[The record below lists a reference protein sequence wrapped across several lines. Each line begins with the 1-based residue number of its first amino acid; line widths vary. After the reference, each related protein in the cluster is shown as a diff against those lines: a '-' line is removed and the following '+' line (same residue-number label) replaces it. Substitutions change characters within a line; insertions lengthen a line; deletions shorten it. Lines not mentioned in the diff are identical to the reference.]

1 MTVGGG
7 RKRSTR
13 KNKKVV
19 KRGRKTVRSKTARK
33 QRLRR
38 VRGGW
43 YADGIP
49 STFGGP
55 EMGGS
60 KTARKQRLRSR
71 RMREGGCNPPA
82 YRFCSGSSWDR
93 TCQCVS

>member
-33 QRLRR
+33 QRAKR
-38 VRGGW
+38 VRSGRR
-43 YADGIP
+43 I
-49 STFGGP
+49 
-55 EMGGS
+55 
-60 KTARKQRLRSR
+60 SR
-71 RMREGGCNPPA
+71 G
-82 YRFCSGSSWDR
+82 GSSWRCPDGSIPGSNR
-93 TCQCVS
+93 SLHTVSGC

>member
-1 MTVGGG
+1 VSCVEICAEFESKWSNRIVFFIECIMRGAG

-38 VRGGW
+38 
-43 YADGIP
+43 
-49 STFGGP
+49 
-55 EMGGS
+55 
-60 KTARKQRLRSR
+60 SR
-71 RMREGGCNPPA
+71 RRIGGV
-82 YRFCSGSSWDR
+82 RMSSCSVQPRGMPM
-93 TCQCVS
+93 C